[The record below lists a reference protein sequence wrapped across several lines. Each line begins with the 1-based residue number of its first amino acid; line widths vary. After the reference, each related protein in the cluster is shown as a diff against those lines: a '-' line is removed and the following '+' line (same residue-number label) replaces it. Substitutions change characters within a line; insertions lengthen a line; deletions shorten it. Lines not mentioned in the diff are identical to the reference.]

1 MLGDRDKMREN
12 LLAIREDYWSN
23 HITTHAKRLPQEKRT
38 AAVSAV
44 RRMAAILAGCSPLE
58 KAVLLYRMYTY
69 NITYDYDTYRSP
81 ERNGQHIAFDF
92 YGALTGKAVCSGIAE
107 LYCMAL
113 VAAGL
118 DAVIVVGYALGPDGP
133 DLHGWVKLRID
144 GRWYNA
150 DPTWDLAACGRRGQP
165 KFFLRSDA
173 WMEAH
178 EHYSLPER
186 YPAAPAELD
195 PTRRETVERI
205 YQTKGVDEVL
215 WKIWESSRKGMA

>member
-44 RRMAAILAGCSPLE
+44 RRMAAILEGCSPLE
-58 KAVLLYRMYTY
+58 KAVLLYRMFTG
-69 NITYDYDTYRSP
+69 NITYDYGTYRSP

-118 DAVIVVGYALGPDGP
+118 DAVIVVGYA
-133 DLHGWVKLRID
+133 
-144 GRWYNA
+144 
-150 DPTWDLAACGRRGQP
+150 CGRRGQP

-195 PTRRETVERI
+195 PARRKTVKRI

-215 WKIWESSRKGMA
+215 WKIWGSSRRGMR

>member
-44 RRMAAILAGCSPLE
+44 RRMAAILEGCSPLE
-58 KAVLLYRMYTY
+58 KAVLLYRMFTD
-69 NITYDYDTYRSP
+69 NITYDYGTYRSP

-144 GRWYNA
+144 GRRYNA
-150 DPTWDLAACGRRGQP
+150 DPTWDLAASI
-165 KFFLRSDA
+165 RSV
-173 WMEAH
+173 M
-178 EHYSLPER
+178 R
-186 YPAAPAELD
+186 
-195 PTRRETVERI
+195 
-205 YQTKGVDEVL
+205 
-215 WKIWESSRKGMA
+215 

>member
-133 DLHGWVKLRID
+133 D
-144 GRWYNA
+144 
-150 DPTWDLAACGRRGQP
+150 
-165 KFFLRSDA
+165 
-173 WMEAH
+173 
-178 EHYSLPER
+178 
-186 YPAAPAELD
+186 
-195 PTRRETVERI
+195 
-205 YQTKGVDEVL
+205 
-215 WKIWESSRKGMA
+215 